1 MKKIFSWKL
10 INYFRVLNFVGLWQS
25 KFDAITNEAAEI
37 AKLEDAV
44 DEIQAAEDIQE
55 TPTTGITDEAKVL
68 KKNMGDTIIIYAKK
82 GLPLARNAG
91 KTELVEI
98 LTHGASYIYSASITT
113 ALSRARLMRKTLTD
127 YHDIFTNIKPAD
139 VADMDA
145 AIAAFDAVKVD
156 TQDAIDDK
164 KEDGT
169 AAIYKGYVKGNA
181 ALKNI
186 YDFFYGEY
194 QKTDPVLVK
203 KLADC
208 MAIDQTGVHHTGVT
222 ALITDP
228 NPPAGAITNLLE
240 FAMMK
245 VIELNKQALSDINGV
260 AALIK
265 IKPGTYHIEFSKAGY
280 VTKVMIVKIK
290 RGQIVTLEVTLA
302 RVS

>member
-1 MKKIFSWKL
+1 MKKIYSWKL

-25 KFDAITNEAAEI
+25 KFDAITEEAAEI

-44 DEIQAAEDIQE
+44 DEIQTAEDIQE
-55 TPTTGITDEAKVL
+55 TSTTGITDEAKVL

-98 LTHGASYIYSASITT
+98 LEHGASYIYSASITT

-127 YHDIFTNIKPAD
+127 YHAIFTNIKPAD

-181 ALKNI
+181 AMKNI

-194 QKTDPVLVK
+194 QKNDPVLVK

-228 NPPAGAITNLLE
+228 NPPVGAITNLLE
-240 FAMMK
+240 LVAMK
-245 VIELNKQALSDINGV
+245 VLELGKHSLSDINGV
-260 AALIK
+260 ASLIK
-265 IKPGTYHIEFSKAGY
+265 IKPGTYHVEFSKVGY

-302 RVS
+302 RVV

>member
-10 INYFRVLNFVGLWQS
+10 INILRVLNFVGLYQA
-25 KFDAITNEAAEI
+25 KFDAITEEAAEI
-37 AKLEDAV
+37 AKLEAAK

-55 TPTTGITDEAKVL
+55 TPITGITEAAKVL
-68 KKNMGDTIIIYAKK
+68 KKNMADTMIIYCKK

-91 KTELVEI
+91 KTELVKI
-98 LTHGASYIYSASITT
+98 LAHGASYINNASVTA
-113 ALSRARLMRKTLTD
+113 ALSRARVMKKTLEENHT
-127 YHDIFTNIKPAD
+127 IFTNIKPAD
-139 VADMDA
+139 IADMA
-145 AIAAFDAVKVD
+145 AVIAAFDAVKGD

-194 QKTDPVLVK
+194 QKNDPVLVK

-208 MAIDQTGVHHTGVT
+208 MAIDQTGVHHTGIT

-240 FAMMK
+240 FVTMK
-245 VIELNKQALSDINGV
+245 AIELNKQALSDITGV
-260 AALIK
+260 TSLIK
-265 IKPGTYHIEFSKAGY
+265 IKPGTYHIEFSKVGY

-302 RVS
+302 RVV